1 VIIGQIVRPR
11 GVKGEVNV
19 KPLTDFPPRFKQL
32 ETVFLELPQGEIREL
47 KMTKASVRGNF
58 VCLNF
63 AGIDTREQAA
73 ALNGAYLKIRRA
85 EVLPLAEGSF
95 YQFELIGLE
104 VKTSTGEK
112 VGVVDEVLEF
122 PANSVLVVK
131 AEAKSFLIPV
141 IRNVIKEVKKDAGEI
156 IINVIDGLLD

>member
-11 GVKGEVNV
+11 GVQGEVNV

-32 ETVFLELPQGEIREL
+32 ETVFLELPKGEIREL
-47 KMTKASVRGNF
+47 KIIKASVRGNF

-63 AGIDTREQAA
+63 ATIDTREQAA
-73 ALNGAYLKIRRA
+73 ALNGAYLKIKRA
-85 EVLPLAEGSF
+85 EILPLEEGSF

-104 VKTSTGEK
+104 VKTSRGEK

-131 AEAKSFLIPV
+131 AGEKSFMIPV
-141 IRNVIKEVKKDAGEI
+141 IRDVIKEVKKNAGEI
-156 IINVIDGLLD
+156 VINVIDGLLD